1 MERPTPTE
9 HIPYY
14 EKYIALVPEGDVLQF
29 MEGQI
34 AEIRA
39 LAEAV
44 SEAQAGSRYAPGK
57 WSLRE
62 VLGHL
67 IDVERIFAYRALCI
81 ARGETKPLNGIEQD
95 DYAAQAEADRT
106 SMKELSDEF
115 ANLRR
120 ANLAMLRRLSEEAS
134 RRIGTASDN
143 PVSVRALTYIMAGHI
158 PHHLQIVRER
168 YGVSF

>member
-1 MERPTPTE
+1 MQRPNPTE

-34 AEIRA
+34 AEISA
-39 LAEAV
+39 LVEAV
-44 SEAQAGSRYAPGK
+44 SEEQERYRYAPGK

-67 IDVERIFAYRALCI
+67 IDTERVLSYRAFCI
-81 ARGETKPLNGIEQD
+81 ARGETQPLNSFEPD

-106 SMKELSDEF
+106 SMRDLFLEF
-115 ANLRR
+115 ENVRR
-120 ANLAMLRRLSEEAS
+120 GTLAMLRRLSEEAS
-134 RRIGTASDN
+134 RRVGTASGH
-143 PVSVRALTYIMAGHI
+143 PISTRALAYIMAGHI
-158 PHHLQIVRER
+158 PHHLQIVREK